1 MKKDIKEYL
10 NDTKDNTG
18 KYTKKEIEAGKPMA
32 ILSYIIP
39 LIPYIVEK
47 DNKFAMFHAKE
58 ALNLFIISLIYGVIS
73 SCLSNIFIIRW
84 IVSIP
89 LAIIC
94 ILLGII
100 DIIGLINAINGKAK
114 ELPVINKF
122 KIIK

>member
-114 ELPVINKF
+114 ESPVINKF